1 MKCNKSCAFFQ
12 WALWFFVWHVCFVLV
27 SCACGVGP
35 WGFRI
40 ISFFL
45 AVGFLMCMQ
54 VTCFGCMCVIIF
66 SFLVFLGVDAQ
77 INVRVI
83 ARVH

>member
-1 MKCNKSCAFFQ
+1 MVFRVARLLCSIFTCM
-12 WALWFFVWHVCFVLV
+12 WCR
-27 SCACGVGP
+27 SVG
-35 WGFRI
+35 F
-40 ISFFL
+40 SNHFFFL

-54 VTCFGCMCVIIF
+54 VTCFGCMCVIIL